1 MNAELVA
8 LLWRGT
14 LETLWMVLPATVIG
28 GFFGLLLAIGLIGT
42 QKGGLFE
49 RPGLSRVLEAVVNI
63 GRSFPFIVLMIL
75 LIPLTRALVGSS
87 IGPSAAIVPLAVAAI
102 PFAARL
108 AEGTL
113 REVPVGV
120 LEAAQTMGASRRQTV
135 LAVLLP
141 EAKPALIRAF
151 TVLAVALLGHSAVAG
166 AIGAGGLGD
175 LAIRY
180 GYHRFDNQIMLLTV
194 FLLLLLVA
202 GTQALG
208 DKWAAAADK
217 R

>member
-1 MNAELVA
+1 MNAELIA
-8 LLWRGT
+8 LLQRGT
-14 LETLWMVLPATVIG
+14 IETLWMVLPATFIG
-28 GFFGLLLAIGLIGT
+28 GFFGLVLAVGLIGT

-49 RPGLSRVLEAVVNI
+49 NVAISRILETVVNV

-75 LIPLTRALVGSS
+75 LIPLTRFLVGSS
-87 IGPSAAIVPLAVAAI
+87 IGPTAAIVPLAVAAI

-108 AEGTL
+108 AESAL
-113 REVPVGV
+113 REVPAGV

-135 LAVLLP
+135 LSVLLP

-180 GYHRFDNQIMLLTV
+180 GYHRFDNEIMLLTV

-208 DKWAAAADK
+208 DKLAAASDK